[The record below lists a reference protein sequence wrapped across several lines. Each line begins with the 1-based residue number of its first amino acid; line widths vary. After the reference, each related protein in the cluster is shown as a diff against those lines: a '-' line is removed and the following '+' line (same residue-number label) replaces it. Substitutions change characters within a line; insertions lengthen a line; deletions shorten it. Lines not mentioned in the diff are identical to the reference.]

1 MSKFSIIFV
10 VLVLFSFV
18 KSEIVLADRL
28 LIGIDFVGYG
38 YIDDTNERK
47 GKDVYF
53 ERCNLV
59 DQEKSA
65 DEKTGDFETDECGDE
80 GAREGSKVD
89 LQSLPNVSLEIEF
102 GKPGRWGVLFFTKFS
117 ATNRVKLINFPKDNE
132 TAEISHDIRFIGI
145 PIFYTW
151 GDPELGKNGKSSFR
165 FGLGP
170 QFMRYDP
177 IIVKTKDKTYKK
189 TINDLSGM
197 FLYITWDWSWF
208 SFNYV
213 QTVPTSGIEIDD
225 ELTNDEGKP
234 IKITTMW
241 GGFNL
246 NYSLYF

>member
-1 MSKFSIIFV
+1 MFF
-10 VLVLFSFV
+10 VLFSFL
-18 KSEIVLADRL
+18 KTESVLADRF
-28 LIGIDFVGYG
+28 LIGIDYVGYG
-38 YIDDTNERK
+38 YIDDTSEIK
-47 GKDVYF
+47 GKNVYF

-59 DQEKSA
+59 DQEKTA
-65 DEKTGDFETDECGDE
+65 DDKTGDFETDECGDE

-241 GGFNL
+241 GGG
-246 NYSLYF
+246 

>member
-1 MSKFSIIFV
+1 MKRFTILLLYI
-10 VLVLFSFV
+10 VLFSFV

-28 LIGIDFVGYG
+28 LIGFDFVGYS
-38 YIDDTNERK
+38 YIDDTNVRK
-47 GKDVYF
+47 GRDVYF

-151 GDPELGKNGKSSFR
+151 GDPELGKNGKWSFR

-170 QFMRYDP
+170 QYMRYDP

-189 TINDLSGM
+189 TINDFSGM

>member
-1 MSKFSIIFV
+1 MFF
-10 VLVLFSFV
+10 VLFSFL
-18 KSEIVLADRL
+18 KTESVLADRF
-28 LIGIDFVGYG
+28 LIGIDYVGYG
-38 YIDDTNERK
+38 YIDDTSELK
-47 GKDVYF
+47 GKNVYF

-59 DQEKSA
+59 DQEKTA
-65 DEKTGDFETDECGDE
+65 DDKTGDFETDECGDE

-117 ATNRVKLINFPKDNE
+117 ATNRVKFINFPKENE

-151 GDPELGKNGKSSFR
+151 GDPELGKNSKSSFR

>member
-1 MSKFSIIFV
+1 MFF
-10 VLVLFSFV
+10 VLFSFL
-18 KSEIVLADRL
+18 KTESVLADRF
-28 LIGIDFVGYG
+28 LIGIDYVGYG
-38 YIDDTNERK
+38 YIDDTSEIK
-47 GKDVYF
+47 GKNVYF

-59 DQEKSA
+59 DQEKTA
-65 DEKTGDFETDECGDE
+65 DDKTGDFETDECGDE

-102 GKPGRWGVLFFTKFS
+102 GKPGNWGVLFFTKFS
-117 ATNRVKLINFPKDNE
+117 ATNRVKFINFPKENE

-177 IIVKTKDKTYKK
+177 IIVKTKDKTYKQ
-189 TINDLSGM
+189 TINDSSGM
-197 FLYITWDWSWF
+197 FFYITWDWS
-208 SFNYV
+208 SLSINYV
-213 QTVPTSGIEIDD
+213 QTVPTSGIKIDD
-225 ELTNDEGKP
+225 ELKNNEGKP
-234 IKITTMW
+234 IKIRTGW
-241 GGFNL
+241 QGFNI

>member
-1 MSKFSIIFV
+1 MKRFIIISMFF
-10 VLVLFSFV
+10 VLFSFL
-18 KSEIVLADRL
+18 KTESVLADRF
-28 LIGIDFVGYG
+28 LIGIDYVGYG
-38 YIDDTNERK
+38 YIDDTSEIK
-47 GKDVYF
+47 GKNVYF

-59 DQEKSA
+59 DQEKSV
-65 DEKTGDFETDECGDE
+65 DDKTGDFEIDECGDE
-80 GAREGSKVD
+80 GSIQEFKSEF
-89 LQSLPNVSLEIEF
+89 QPLPNVSLEIEF

-117 ATNRVKLINFPKDNE
+117 ATNRVKFINFPKENE

-151 GDPELGKNGKSSFR
+151 GDPELGKNSKSSFR

-189 TINDLSGM
+189 TINDFSGM

>member
-1 MSKFSIIFV
+1 MV
-10 VLVLFSFV
+10 NLVDGVLFSF
-18 KSEIVLADRL
+18 S
-28 LIGIDFVGYG
+28 
-38 YIDDTNERK
+38 
-47 GKDVYF
+47 
-53 ERCNLV
+53 
-59 DQEKSA
+59 
-65 DEKTGDFETDECGDE
+65 
-80 GAREGSKVD
+80 
-89 LQSLPNVSLEIEF
+89 
-102 GKPGRWGVLFFTKFS
+102 KFS
-117 ATNRVKLINFPKDNE
+117 ATNRVKFINFPKENE

-151 GDPELGKNGKSSFR
+151 GDPELGKNDKSSFR

-208 SFNYV
+208 SFNYI
-213 QTVPTSGIEIDD
+213 QTVPTKGIKIDD